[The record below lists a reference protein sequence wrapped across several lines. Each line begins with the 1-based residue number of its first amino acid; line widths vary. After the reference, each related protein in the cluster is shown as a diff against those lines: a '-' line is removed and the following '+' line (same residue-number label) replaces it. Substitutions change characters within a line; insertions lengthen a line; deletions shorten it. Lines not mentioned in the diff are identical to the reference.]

1 MKQPLRSSDFPS
13 TQWTLVDIVRSKDPA
28 KAALALER
36 LCQGYWYPIY
46 AFVRRS
52 GFNSHDAEDIT
63 QGFFAALVEHE
74 TLELANEGA
83 GRLRSFL
90 LGILK
95 RHISD
100 HLRHANAKKRGSG
113 HSHVSFD
120 QMAADERYAREPQD
134 LRDPEVLFAQSWAHE
149 IVDGVRS
156 TLRAAFEAKG
166 RAEVFDALEPFL
178 LWGYEPP
185 PAQQL
190 ADALGTSEATARVTV
205 SRLRKKFR
213 EMLRE
218 EVARTVTHASEVDEE
233 VEWLMSVIS
242 KR

>member
-1 MKQPLRSSDFPS
+1 MRQPLRSSDFPS
-13 TQWTLVDIVRSKDPA
+13 TQWTLVDIVRSKDPV

-52 GFNSHDAEDIT
+52 GFNSHDAEDVT
-63 QGFFAALVEHE
+63 QGFFAALVEQE

-100 HLRHANAKKRGSG
+100 HLRHISAKKRGGS

-120 QMAADERYAREPQD
+120 QMEADERYAREPQD
-134 LRDPEVLFAQSWAHE
+134 LRDPEVLFAQSWANE
-149 IVDGVRS
+149 VVGGIRDQ
-156 TLRAAFEAKG
+156 LRAAFEQKG
-166 RAEVFDALEPFL
+166 RVEVFDAVEPLL
-178 LWGYEPP
+178 LWENEQP
-185 PAQQL
+185 PAKELAAQL
-190 ADALGTSEATARVTV
+190 NSTEGAVRVMV

-233 VEWLMSVIS
+233 VEWLMNAIS
-242 KR
+242 GR

>member
-1 MKQPLRSSDFPS
+1 MSAPHRSSDFPS
-13 TQWTLVDIVRSKDPA
+13 TQWTLVDVVRNEDPTRA
-28 KAALALER
+28 AAALEK
-36 LCQGYWYPIY
+36 LCKGYWYPIY

-52 GFNSHDAEDIT
+52 GFSSHDAEDIT
-63 QGFFAALVEHE
+63 QAFFTGLVEQE
-74 TLELANEGA
+74 TLELARRDA

-100 HLRHANAKKRGSG
+100 HLRHANARKRGAG

-134 LRDPEVLFAQSWAHE
+134 LRDPEVLFAQSWANE
-149 IVDGVRS
+149 VVGGIRDQ
-156 TLRAAFEAKG
+156 LRAAFEVKG
-166 RAEVFDALEPFL
+166 RVEVFDAVEPFL
-178 LWGYEPP
+178 LWENEQP
-185 PAQQL
+185 PAKELAAQL
-190 ADALGTSEATARVTV
+190 NSTEGAVRVMV

-233 VEWLMSVIS
+233 VEWLMNAIS
-242 KR
+242 GR